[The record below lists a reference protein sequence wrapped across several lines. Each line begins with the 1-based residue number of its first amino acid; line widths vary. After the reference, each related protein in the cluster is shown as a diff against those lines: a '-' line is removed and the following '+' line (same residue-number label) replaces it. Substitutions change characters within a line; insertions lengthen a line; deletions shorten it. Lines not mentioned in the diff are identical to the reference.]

1 MLGKWLSCRGW
12 AEALCNAGVSTQG
25 VACGKSSN
33 SNTACTDEYGIRG
46 ISRQSRR
53 QCVSKV
59 IFQEW
64 KEDAMEVSAIFVL
77 GWCTRFATLL
87 SSACESC
94 KRSQLF
100 QVCQGH
106 KADLT
111 MVLCPG
117 SYKLRQI
124 AICTIPRLVRASR
137 QASRCAQT
145 ILQWLICSS
154 QDKEVLFFCSA
165 GSRP

>member
-1 MLGKWLSCRGW
+1 MQECRHKAWLAASHLTQTPHVLLSKGYEEYLAKVDGNVLVKSFFR
-12 AEALCNAGVSTQG
+12 NVS
-25 VACGKSSN
+25 N
-33 SNTACTDEYGIRG
+33 
-46 ISRQSRR
+46 
-53 QCVSKV
+53 
-59 IFQEW
+59 
-64 KEDAMEVSAIFVL
+64 EDAMEVSAVFVL

-94 KRSQLF
+94 KRSQFF

-106 KADLT
+106 KDDLT
-111 MVLCPG
+111 MVLCPR
-117 SYKLRQI
+117 SYQLRQI
-124 AICTIPRLVRASR
+124 AICTIPRLVRPSR

-165 GSRP
+165 GSHP

>member
-1 MLGKWLSCRGW
+1 MQECRHKAWL
-12 AEALCNAGVSTQG
+12 AESHLTQTPQVLMSKG
-25 VACGKSSN
+25 YE
-33 SNTACTDEYGIRG
+33 EYLA
-46 ISRQSRR
+46 
-53 QCVSKV
+53 KV
-59 IFQEW
+59 DDNVLVKLFQEW
-64 KEDAMEVSAIFVL
+64 KEDAAEVSAVFVL

-87 SSACESC
+87 SSSCESC

-100 QVCQGH
+100 QVYQSH

-111 MVLCPG
+111 MVFCPG
-117 SYKLRQI
+117 SYQLRQI

-145 ILQWLICSS
+145 ILQWLSCSS

>member
-1 MLGKWLSCRGW
+1 MQECRHKAWL
-12 AEALCNAGVSTQG
+12 AESHLTQTPQVLMSKG
-25 VACGKSSN
+25 YE
-33 SNTACTDEYGIRG
+33 EYLA
-46 ISRQSRR
+46 
-53 QCVSKV
+53 KV
-59 IFQEW
+59 DGNVLVKLFQEW
-64 KEDAMEVSAIFVL
+64 KEDAAEVSAVFVL

-87 SSACESC
+87 SSSCESC
-94 KRSQLF
+94 KRSQLS
-100 QVCQGH
+100 QVYQIH

-111 MVLCPG
+111 MYFCPG
-117 SYKLRQI
+117 SYQLRQI

-137 QASRCAQT
+137 QAFRCAQT